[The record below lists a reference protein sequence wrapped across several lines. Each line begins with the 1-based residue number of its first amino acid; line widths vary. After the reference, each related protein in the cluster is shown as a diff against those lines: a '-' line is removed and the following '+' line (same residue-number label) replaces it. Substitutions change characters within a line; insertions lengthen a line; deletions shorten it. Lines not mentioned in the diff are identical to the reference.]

1 MKSVFQ
7 SFFKLK
13 EEPVAEEFAPSL
25 SEEQEPEK
33 IAPGITKVALQGD
46 IALIAIDDIFQLI
59 DHASL
64 TGELEIHSDVDSG
77 SFFFSKGMLVFGMLE
92 TNQKMIGEILINERL
107 ITAEQLDECLVL
119 HEKSERQQR
128 LGSVLIEQGYLHQD
142 NLTASLGRQIKEA
155 FFEVL
160 GWTEGRFLF
169 HSNQEPGKERVL
181 IRERID
187 HLLLEGMIYIDD
199 NNAS

>member
-7 SFFKLK
+7 SFFKQK
-13 EEPVAEEFAPSL
+13 EDPVTEELAPAL
-25 SEEQEPEK
+25 SEELEPEN
-33 IAPGITKVALQGD
+33 IEPRVPKVALQGD

-64 TGELEIHSDVDSG
+64 TGELEIHSTVNSG

-92 TNQKMIGEILINERL
+92 ASQKMIGEILLNEQL
-107 ITAEQLDECLVL
+107 ITVEQLNECLAL
-119 HEKSERQQR
+119 HEESERQQR

-142 NLTASLGRQIKEA
+142 NLTSSLGRQVKEA

-169 HSNQEPGKERVL
+169 HSNQEPCGERVL
-181 IRERID
+181 VSERID
-187 HLLLEGMIYIDD
+187 HLLLEGMVFIDD